1 MTQKLKS
8 KEILFCHNNRT
19 NSYTLLRG
27 ENLDKAQEFLNI
39 FPDKMK
45 EFWTPI
51 SKEADYIEEVRIR
64 VNNPI
69 SVSIK
74 GQEYFLNP
82 KGYVTQKIKEARLI
96 TAQEID
102 QILNHI
108 CKCSVYAFEDELKEG
123 YITVQGGHRVGLAG
137 EVVVDAS
144 GRIITIK
151 YVTFMNIRISH
162 EILGVADEVMSF
174 LFEKGNLK
182 NSLIV
187 SPPGCGKTTML
198 RDIVRQLSKGSR
210 YRRAYKVGVVD
221 ERNEIAGGYK
231 GMPQNDLGPRTDVL
245 SCLSKKQAMLM
256 LIRSMSPEVLAL
268 DEIGEKED
276 VEAVKYAIKCG
287 VIILATIHAGSVEEL
302 LKKPHMKELLNE
314 GGFER
319 LIFMHRENGRCVVK
333 NKMAVGELY
342 D

>member
-1 MTQKLKS
+1 M
-8 KEILFCHNNRT
+8 
-19 NSYTLLRG
+19 
-27 ENLDKAQEFLNI
+27 DKAQEFLNI

-45 EFWTPI
+45 EFWTTI

-82 KGYVTQKIKEARLI
+82 KGYVTQNIKEARLI

-162 EILGVADEVMSF
+162 EILGVADGVIDF
-174 LFEKGNLK
+174 LFENGQIK
-182 NSLIV
+182 NSLII

-198 RDIVRQLSKGSR
+198 RDMVRQLSKGN
-210 YRRAYKVGVVD
+210 YRRKAYKVGVVD

-256 LIRSMSPEVLAL
+256 LIRSMSPEILAL

-276 VEAVKYAIKCG
+276 IEAVQYAIKCG
-287 VIILATIHAGSVEEL
+287 VTILATIHAGSIDEL
-302 LKKPHMKELLNE
+302 LRKPYMSELLCQ
-314 GGFER
+314 GGFEK
-319 LIFMHRENGRCVVK
+319 LIFMQKEDGKCVVK
-333 NKMAVGELY
+333 QTLPVGELY
-342 D
+342 A

>member
-1 MTQKLKS
+1 M
-8 KEILFCHNNRT
+8 
-19 NSYTLLRG
+19 
-27 ENLDKAQEFLNI
+27 DKTQEFLNI

-45 EFWTPI
+45 EFWTTI
-51 SKEADYIEEVRIR
+51 SKEAEFIEEVRIR

-69 SVSIK
+69 SILLK
-74 GQEYFLNP
+74 GQEYFLTP
-82 KGYVTQKIKEARLI
+82 KGQKTKNIKEARLV
-96 TAQEID
+96 TSQEID

-108 CKCSVYAFEDELKEG
+108 CKCSIYAFEEELKEG

-162 EILGVADEVMSF
+162 EILGVANGVIDF
-174 LFEKGNLK
+174 LFENGQIK
-182 NSLIV
+182 NSLII

-198 RDIVRQLSKGSR
+198 RDMVRQLSKGN
-210 YRRAYKVGVVD
+210 YRRKAYKVGVVD

-256 LIRSMSPEVLAL
+256 LIRSMSPEILAL

-276 VEAVKYAIKCG
+276 IEAVQYAIKCG
-287 VIILATIHAGSVEEL
+287 VTILATIHAGSIDEL
-302 LKKPHMKELLNE
+302 LRKPYMSDLLCQ

-319 LIFMHRENGRCVVK
+319 LIFMQKEDGKCVVK
-333 NKMAVGELY
+333 QTLPVGELY
-342 D
+342 A

>member
-1 MTQKLKS
+1 M
-8 KEILFCHNNRT
+8 
-19 NSYTLLRG
+19 
-27 ENLDKAQEFLNI
+27 DKAQEFLNI

-45 EFWTPI
+45 EFWTTI

-82 KGYVTQKIKEARLI
+82 KGYVTQNIKEARLI

-162 EILGVADEVMSF
+162 EILGVANGVIDF
-174 LFEKGNLK
+174 LFENGQIK
-182 NSLIV
+182 NSLII

-198 RDIVRQLSKGSR
+198 RDMVRQLSKGN
-210 YRRAYKVGVVD
+210 YRRKAYKVGVVD

-256 LIRSMSPEVLAL
+256 LIRSMSPEILAL

-276 VEAVKYAIKCG
+276 IEAVQYAIKCG
-287 VIILATIHAGSVEEL
+287 VTILATIHAGSIDEL
-302 LKKPHMKELLNE
+302 LRKPYMSDLLCQ

-319 LIFMHRENGRCVVK
+319 LIFMQKEDGKCVVK
-333 NKMAVGELY
+333 QTLPVGELY
-342 D
+342 A

>member
-1 MTQKLKS
+1 M
-8 KEILFCHNNRT
+8 
-19 NSYTLLRG
+19 
-27 ENLDKAQEFLNI
+27 DKAQEFLNI

-45 EFWTPI
+45 EFWTTI

-82 KGYVTQKIKEARLI
+82 KGYVTQNIKEARLI

-162 EILGVADEVMSF
+162 EILGVADGVIDF
-174 LFEKGNLK
+174 LFENGQIK
-182 NSLIV
+182 NSLII

-198 RDIVRQLSKGSR
+198 RDMVRQLSKGN
-210 YRRAYKVGVVD
+210 YRRKAYKVGVVD

-256 LIRSMSPEVLAL
+256 LIRSMSPEILAL

-276 VEAVKYAIKCG
+276 IEAVQYAIKCG
-287 VIILATIHAGSVEEL
+287 VTILATIHAGSIDEL
-302 LKKPHMKELLNE
+302 LRKPYMSDLLCQ

-319 LIFMHRENGRCVVK
+319 LIFMQKEDGKCVVK
-333 NKMAVGELY
+333 QTLPVGELY
-342 D
+342 A